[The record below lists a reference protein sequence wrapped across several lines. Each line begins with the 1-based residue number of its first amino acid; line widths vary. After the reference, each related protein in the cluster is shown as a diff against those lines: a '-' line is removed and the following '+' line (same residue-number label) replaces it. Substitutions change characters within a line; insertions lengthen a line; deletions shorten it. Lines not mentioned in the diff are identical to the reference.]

1 METSKLE
8 LIKQNDPI
16 LKTPTTPFVFTD
28 SERDPRKLAEDL
40 ANKMIEL
47 RGVGLAAPQVGIPL
61 SVFVV
66 GDPSNKE
73 SIMAFF
79 NPTIVDNTIEQTYQE
94 EGCLSFPGL
103 YINIKRPNGIRLRFT
118 DMYGETTTI
127 KYSGFTA
134 RAIQHE
140 YDHLQGVLFKSK
152 ATKYHLEKAMKDHK
166 LLARRSSI

>member
-1 METSKLE
+1 MKKSKLE
-8 LIKQNDPI
+8 LVDQNDKI
-16 LKTPTTPFVFTD
+16 LREPTTPFPFEGRGED
-28 SERDPRKLAEDL
+28 ARRLAEDL

-47 RGVGLAAPQVGIPL
+47 GGVGLAAPQVGIPL

-66 GDPSNKE
+66 GDPTNKD

-79 NPTIVDNTIEQTYQE
+79 NPMIVDTTIDQTYLE

-103 YINIKRPNGIRLRFT
+103 YINIKRPTGIRLRFT
-118 DMYGETTTI
+118 DLYNETTTT

-140 YDHLQGVLFKSK
+140 YDHLQGVIFKDK
-152 ATKYHLEKAMKDHK
+152 ATSYHLQKAKKEHK
-166 LLARRSSI
+166 LLMRRK

>member
-1 METSKLE
+1 MLE
-8 LIKQNDPI
+8 LVHAHDKI
-16 LKTPTTPFVFTD
+16 LKTPTEPFDFKGD
-28 SERDPRKLAEDL
+28 GQDPKKLAEDL

-47 RGVGLAAPQVGIPL
+47 KGVGLAAPQVGIPL

-79 NPTIVDNTIEQTYQE
+79 NPQIVDTTIDQAYYE

-103 YINIKRPNGIRLRFT
+103 YINIKRPTGIRLRFT
-118 DMYGETTTI
+118 DMYNETTTT

-140 YDHLQGVLFKSK
+140 YDHLQGIIFKTK
-152 ATKYHLEKAMKDHK
+152 ATTYHLEKAKKDQKSLVRH
-166 LLARRSSI
+166 SS